1 MTPVL
6 KEWIYLI
13 SAVAV
18 SVFFIA
24 FNDSSFNDTLS
35 KAGLDAYSLLNY
47 DYFSFRE
54 KHALENELKEL
65 KTELALLEHERNS
78 YISAIEENK
87 RLKEILS
94 IELPDSVHFIYAKR
108 IGKSAGSYTH
118 TILISSGTEYGA
130 ENGDA
135 VVTKYGVAGYIIE
148 AGEKV
153 SKVRLVSDPS
163 NKIAVRT
170 ENSRA
175 HGILIPSDQKN
186 ANIEEITKTA
196 QVEEGE
202 NIYTADFSEIFPA
215 GLLLAKTVFVSDSS
229 ATINKIIHVEFTQD
243 PDLIEDVLILK
254 ISGKNAEE

>member
-35 KAGLDAYSLLNY
+35 KAGLDAYSLLNF

-54 KHALENELKEL
+54 KSALEDEIKEL
-65 KTELALLEHERNS
+65 KTELALLSHERDN
-78 YISAIEENK
+78 YFSAVEENR
-87 RLKEILS
+87 RLKEMLL
-94 IELPDSVHFIYAKR
+94 IELPDSVSFLYAKR
-108 IGKSAGSYTH
+108 IGKSFGSYPH
-118 TILISSGTEYGA
+118 TILISSGTEDGA
-130 ENGDA
+130 AEGDA
-135 VVTKYGVAGYIIE
+135 VVTKNGVAGYIIE
-148 AGEKV
+148 AGDKV
-153 SKVRLVSDPS
+153 SKVRLVNDPS

-170 ENSRA
+170 ENNRA
-175 HGILIPSDQKN
+175 HGILIPYAANRS
-186 ANIEEITKTA
+186 NIEEITKTV

-202 NIYTADFSEIFPA
+202 YIYTADFSELFPA
-215 GLLLAKTVFVSDSS
+215 GLLIAKTVFVSDSS
-229 ATINKIIHVEFTQD
+229 ATINKIVQAEFTQD

-254 ISGKNAEE
+254 VYGNDAEE